1 MSDCFDNK
9 KIVKLLNYNKNDY
22 VIDLMFNAKSPHNL
36 FYFFFEKKLN
46 VLQNYLHNNKKS
58 NKIKRFTNFAKAFIM
73 FITKKNKNFRLCVDY
88 RDLNVIT
95 IKNRYFLFFINK
107 TLNRLINAQYFTKLN
122 FKNIYYRIRIRV
134 KNK

>member
-1 MSDCFDNK
+1 M
-9 KIVKLLNYNKNDY
+9 NYNKNNY
-22 VIDLMFNAKSPHNL
+22 IINLIFNAKLSHNS
-36 FYFFFEKKLN
+36 FYCFFEKKLN
-46 VLQNYLHNNKKS
+46 VLQNYLHNNEKF
-58 NKIKRFTNFAKAFIM
+58 NKIKRFTSFAKAFII
-73 FITKKNKNFRLCVDY
+73 FVTKKNKSFYLCIDY

-122 FKNIYYRIRIRV
+122 FKNVYYRICIRV